1 MRATTIDKEVK
12 AARCK
17 YLYYGE
23 RRVVPVLVDEE
34 AAKKSLSWHL
44 RRLLQMNKENPNRPL
59 TVLVKYTN
67 GKSGEYAC
75 IVYKTE
81 GEVYKPGSQIFVY
94 APEKDIQKLIH
105 TFTATGWKLTGYVL
119 RRDSER
125 LWDEV
130 RKYYL
135 SQNITLVNTP
145 AGLSVKATKK
155 KITVSDEDLIEIDED
170 EMTTEEIEDDIPLIE
185 DEEEEKPK
193 KRKKQKTQQKSGS
206 KKRGNRFLRLLAKSK
221 EDEEEDEDVLLI
233 VDD

>member
-1 MRATTIDKEVK
+1 MRTTTIDKEVE

-23 RRVVPVLVDEE
+23 RRVVPILVNEE
-34 AAKKSLSWHL
+34 TAKKSLSWHL
-44 RRLLQMNKENPNRPL
+44 RRLLQMNEENPNRPL

-75 IVYKTE
+75 IAYKTE

-155 KITVSDEDLIEIDED
+155 KITVSDEDLIKIDE
-170 EMTTEEIEDDIPLIE
+170 ETTEEIEDDIPLIE

-193 KRKKQKTQQKSGS
+193 KQKKQKTQQKSGS

>member
-1 MRATTIDKEVK
+1 MRTTTIDKEVK
-12 AARCK
+12 ASRCK

-23 RRVVPVLVDEE
+23 RRVVPVLVNEE
-34 AAKKSLSWHL
+34 TAKKSLSWHL
-44 RRLLQMNKENPNRPL
+44 RRLLRMNEENPNRPL
-59 TVLVKYTN
+59 TVLVKYTDGN
-67 GKSGEYAC
+67 SGEYVC
-75 IVYKTE
+75 IAYKTE

-135 SQNITLVNTP
+135 SQNIAIMSTY
-145 AGLSVKATKK
+145 AGLSVTTKK
-155 KITVSDEDLIEIDED
+155 KITVSDEDLIKIDED
-170 EMTTEEIEDDIPLIE
+170 TTAEETEDIPLIE

-193 KRKKQKTQQKSGS
+193 KQKKQKSGS
-206 KKRGNRFLRLLAKSK
+206 KKRGNRFLRLLANSK
-221 EDEEEDEDVLLI
+221 EDEDDDEDVLLI

>member
-23 RRVVPVLVDEE
+23 RRVVPILVNEE
-34 AAKKSLSWHL
+34 TAKKSLSWHL
-44 RRLLQMNKENPNRPL
+44 RRLLQMNEENPNRPL
-59 TVLVKYTN
+59 TVLVKYTD

-75 IVYKTE
+75 IAYKTE

-94 APEKDIQKLIH
+94 APEKDIQKLTH

-145 AGLSVKATKK
+145 AGLSVKTKK

-193 KRKKQKTQQKSGS
+193 KQKKQKTQQKSGS